1 MLGVI
6 LFSLILLFY
15 GFILSGEVVIK
26 AFPQSKAFFS
36 KVDKMIEKGAA
47 RLFLAFAGII
57 IGIWNLFAPDFTAIF
72 APPVIGALIPALLLI
87 IDSTIIY
94 PNVIEILN
102 VPEEGKKKYY
112 TYIEKYKGIA
122 GIVTV
127 FAGLLHLVLYKQ
139 ILF

>member
-26 AFPQSKAFFS
+26 AFPQSKGIFD
-36 KVDKMIEKGAA
+36 KVDNTMEKGATK
-47 RLFLAFAGII
+47 LFLSLVGLIA
-57 IGIWNLFAPDFTAIF
+57 GIWNLFAPDFTAMYS
-72 APPVIGALIPALLLI
+72 PPVIGALIPSLLLI
-87 IDSTIIY
+87 VNSTIIY
-94 PNVIEILN
+94 PNIIEILN
-102 VPEEGKKKYY
+102 VPEEGKGKYY
-112 TYIEKYKGIA
+112 AFLEKYKGIA
-122 GIVTV
+122 GIVTI